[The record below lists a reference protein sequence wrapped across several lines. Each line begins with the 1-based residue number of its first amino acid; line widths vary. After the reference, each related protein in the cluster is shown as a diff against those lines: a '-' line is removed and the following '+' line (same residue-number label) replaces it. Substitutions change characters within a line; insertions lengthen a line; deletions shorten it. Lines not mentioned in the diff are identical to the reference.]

1 VTVAAERAPGDGAA
15 ERAPGDAPP
24 FDPAVVVADLEA
36 DVARRRAAGEY
47 PPGLER
53 ELDALLARHAP
64 DRVVDAPIDELLA
77 RAEVAALLD
86 VDVPTASGVPGGAP
100 AKRALRRLMAWFL
113 TYLAQQVTASSRAT
127 LAVLEALARK
137 VEALE
142 AASPELAAGS
152 LPAIVP
158 VVPVAGWAHDVVAA
172 VVATTVDGA
181 SRVCVTHTSEGV
193 LLDGLVAAGV
203 DAYGVDPDLV
213 TADALAGRG
222 FDARQGSAS
231 DHLARVAPGS
241 LRACVLVGGVEHQ
254 SLGARIVTA
263 DRALTALAPG
273 GVLVVLSTT
282 PAAWDVAAPPVARDL
297 APGRPLH
304 PETWTAVLAARGVVD
319 VRVHDAPTPSPDT
332 QVGPIAGYLLV
343 ARRP

>member
-1 VTVAAERAPGDGAA
+1 VTVAPERAAGG
-15 ERAPGDAPP
+15 EPP
-24 FDPAVVVADLEA
+24 AFDPAVVVADLEA
-36 DVARRRAAGEY
+36 AVARRRAAGEY

-64 DRVVDAPIDELLA
+64 ARVEAPIDELLA

-100 AKRALRRLMAWFL
+100 AKKTLRRLMAWFL
-113 TYLAQQVTASSRAT
+113 TYLAEQVTASSRAT
-127 LAVLEALARK
+127 LAVLAALIRK

-142 AASPELAAGS
+142 AASPQLAAGS
-152 LPAIVP
+152 LPAIAP
-158 VVPVAGWAHDVVAA
+158 VVPVAGWAPDVVAA
-172 VVATTVDGA
+172 VAAAPDGSAT
-181 SRVCVTHTSEGV
+181 RVCVAHTSDGV
-193 LLDGLVAAGV
+193 LLEHLV
-203 DAYGVDPDLV
+203 DAGIDVYGVDPDDP
-213 TADALAGRG
+213 TTDTRG
-222 FDARQGSAS
+222 SRGLDVRRASTS

-241 LRACVLVGGVEHQ
+241 LRACVLVGGVEHE
-254 SLGARIVTA
+254 SLGRRVVTV
-263 DRALTALAPG
+263 DRALAALAPG

-282 PAAWDVAAPPVARDL
+282 PAAWDAAASPVARDL

-304 PETWTAVLAARGVVD
+304 PETWTALLATRGVVD
-319 VRVHDAPTPSPDT
+319 VRVHDAPTPSPTT

>member
-1 VTVAAERAPGDGAA
+1 VTVAPERAAGA
-15 ERAPGDAPP
+15 PPP

-36 DVARRRAAGEY
+36 AVARRRAAGEY

-86 VDVPTASGVPGGAP
+86 VDVPTGSGVPGGAP

-113 TYLAQQVTASSRAT
+113 VYVAQQVTASSRAT
-127 LAVLEALARK
+127 LAVLGALARK

-152 LPAIVP
+152 LPALAP

-172 VVATTVDGA
+172 VAATPGGA
-181 SRVCVTHTSEGV
+181 AARVCVAHASDGL
-193 LLDGLVAAGV
+193 LLDDLVAAGI
-203 DAYGVDPDLV
+203 DAYGIDPELA
-213 TADALAGRG
+213 TTDALASRG
-222 FDARQGSAS
+222 LDVRHGGAS

-254 SLGARIVTA
+254 SLGARLVA
-263 DRALTALAPG
+263 VDRALAALAPG
-273 GVLVVLSTT
+273 GALVVLSTT
-282 PAAWDVAAPPVARDL
+282 PAAWDAAAPPVARDL

-319 VRVHDAPTPSPDT
+319 VLVHDAPTPSSTSPP
-332 QVGPIAGYLLV
+332 GPIAGFLLV